1 MSLPY
6 IKVFV
11 DTSATIDLLS
21 DAEAGRLLKSLLH
34 YAVDGEGDELTGQE
48 KLVFAMLRAQMDRD
62 AASYQSYVDKQR
74 TNGKKGGR
82 PRNPEKPN
90 ETQPNPENP
99 SLFSKTQKS
108 QEKKEDKD
116 KDKDEDKD
124 RTKKKSVG
132 VASPRFTPPSLSEVE
147 NYCLERKN
155 GVDASRFVDF
165 YASKGWKVGNQPMKD
180 WKAAVRTWEK
190 DRQKPQ
196 KETNPFGNVGKMV

>member
-34 YAVDGEGDELTGQE
+34 YAANGEGDELTGQE
-48 KLVFAMLRAQMDRD
+48 RLVYAMLRAQMDRD

-74 TNGKKGGR
+74 ENGKKGGR

-99 SLFSKTQKS
+99 SLFLKTQKS
-108 QEKKEDKD
+108 QEEDKEED
-116 KDKDEDKD
+116 KEKDKD
-124 RTKKKSVG
+124 RTKKKSVC
-132 VASPRFTPPSLSEVE
+132 VASPRFAPPSLLEVE
-147 NYCLERKN
+147 TYCLERKN

-180 WKAAVRTWEK
+180 WKAAVRTWER
-190 DRQKPQ
+190 DRQKPSE
-196 KETNPFGNVGKMV
+196 ETSPWGNVGKMV